1 MLMLLSNVNT
11 LFDDILNVFLATI
24 HPVRCFPNFNM
35 KLMSLLCYFTGVFAV
50 SYWLWSQ
57 LNPWLFTQC
66 CVIGGLSMLSWVIA
80 YYIYEQLNRETI
92 SPHGKAVFIT
102 GCDTGFGNQLAKRLD
117 KIGMSTLVF

>member
-1 MLMLLSNVNT
+1 V
-11 LFDDILNVFLATI
+11 
-24 HPVRCFPNFNM
+24 
-35 KLMSLLCYFTGVFAV
+35 SLLGYFTAVLAV
-50 SYWLWSQ
+50 SYWIWSQ
-57 LNPWLFTQC
+57 LNLWLFTQF